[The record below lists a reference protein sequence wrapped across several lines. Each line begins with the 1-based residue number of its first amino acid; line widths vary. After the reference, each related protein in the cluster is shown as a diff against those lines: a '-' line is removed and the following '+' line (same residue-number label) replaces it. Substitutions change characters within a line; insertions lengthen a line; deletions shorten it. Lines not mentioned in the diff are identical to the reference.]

1 MSLIDALLKWPARAI
16 SGGTFSGSQMMHRL
30 MNTVHL
36 QTFIIE
42 ITVIELRQLRIDRSV
57 LPTIKIGQRR

>member
-1 MSLIDALLKWPARAI
+1 
-16 SGGTFSGSQMMHRL
+16 MHRL